1 MDCNTRTRSMILR
14 FARWTMAFVG
24 LPFALWACVSHPL
37 TQPTPEPR
45 QVTDIYIPVAPMRH
59 LDLLFMVDNSGS
71 MKPKQDKMKAQ
82 FPRLIDALRDP
93 LDRTLPDLR
102 IAIID
107 SDLGA
112 GNSTL
117 CKSAYGDMGQFQMR
131 GAADCG
137 ANADARWLEYTKNKA
152 INFTGDDPS
161 QVFGCLASNVGVSGC
176 GFEHQLAAL
185 EWAFYFDGNKSQLDF
200 LRPEAYL
207 GIVLLTDEDDCSAP
221 PNTNMFA
228 VSTPSESGSLR
239 CATRG
244 HLCDGA
250 TLAYPTTSAV
260 SVPYD
265 SCRARTD
272 KTCEVSVDTSVTTDC
287 NPLMNV
293 TQLADEVKQLK
304 GGGPEADDKILV
316 AAIYGTP
323 RPGDTTARPYKID
336 MTPNPALGSPIAEV
350 YDYWP
355 VCYDPDFMPAGS
367 GFDKTAAEHGATGG
381 LRIKAFLDEFKSQS
395 RLAYSICESDFGPAM
410 AGIGKALI
418 NKMGNLCV
426 PYKLADSSDEPDV
439 QADCRVAYRIP
450 RVETDAKGIKR
461 VVFDE
466 KPESL
471 PRCDA
476 LRTPDCWEVKFGKA
490 TGTTDEQKTATLC
503 PAAGSAPSQMINIVR
518 TPGTTL
524 AEGTKVGMQC
534 VTCVDLPPGMHPIT
548 GCDY

>member
-1 MDCNTRTRSMILR
+1 MVLR
-14 FARWTMAFVG
+14 FARWTMVFVG

-37 TQPTPEPR
+37 AQPIPEPR
-45 QVTDIYIPVAPMRH
+45 QVTDIYITVAPVRH

-82 FPRLIDALRDP
+82 FPKLIDALRDP
-93 LDRTLPDLR
+93 LDQTLPDLR
-102 IAIID
+102 IAIVD

-117 CKSAYGDMGQFQMR
+117 CKGAYGDMGQFQMR

-137 ANADARWLEYTKNKA
+137 ANADARWLEYTKNNA

-161 QVFGCLASNVGVSGC
+161 PVFGCLASNVGVSGC

-228 VSTPSESGSLR
+228 ASISSESGSLR
-239 CATRG
+239 CATRA
-244 HLCDGA
+244 HRCDGA
-250 TLAYPTTSAV
+250 TLAYPTTSAL

-265 SCRARTD
+265 SCHARTD
-272 KTCEVSVDTSVTTDC
+272 KTCDASEDTSVATDC
-287 NPLMNV
+287 NPLMNI
-293 TQLADEVKQLK
+293 TQLANEVKMLK
-304 GGGPEADDKILV
+304 GGGAEADDKILV
-316 AAIYGTP
+316 AAIYGIP
-323 RPGDTTARPYKID
+323 RTGDTTARPYQID
-336 MTPNPALGSPIAEV
+336 KTPNPAPNSPIAEV

-355 VCYDPDFMPAGS
+355 VCYDPDFMPVGS
-367 GFDKTAAEHGATGG
+367 GFDKTAADHGATGG
-381 LRIKAFLDEFKSQS
+381 LRISAFLNEFKPES
-395 RLAYSICESDFGPAM
+395 RLDYSICESDFGPAM
-410 AGIGKALI
+410 AGIGKNLI
-418 NKMGNLCV
+418 NRMTSLCV
-426 PYKLADSSDEPDV
+426 PYKLADSSDQPGI

-450 RVETDAKGIKR
+450 RAVTDAKG
-461 VVFDE
+461 VTTMVYDE

-476 LRTPDCWEVKFGKA
+476 SRTPDCWEVKLGNA
-490 TGTTDEQKTATLC
+490 SGTADEQKTATYC
-503 PAAGSAPSQMINIVR
+503 PAVGSAPSQMINVVR
-518 TPGTTL
+518 APGTTL
-524 AEGTKVGMQC
+524 VEGTKVGMQC
-534 VTCVDLPPGMHPIT
+534 VTCVDLPPGMKPIE